1 MPFDFYKF
9 FNLRYLINP
18 NPGDDFQFFLPLLLI
33 FAAMFLLGAAIPFF
47 WKKKAKQIPV
57 YKNLQGKWRTSLIT
71 FSIIG
76 IFLLAFR
83 RQDIPYL
90 SARILLFILFF
101 SIIYWLVSFLI
112 YLRKDFSR
120 GFINW
125 QEQENKMKYLTP
137 RHARGKRVK

>member
-1 MPFDFYKF
+1 MLFDFHKF

-18 NPGDDFQFFLPLLLI
+18 NPGSDFQFFLPMIII
-33 FAAMFLLGAAIPFF
+33 FALMFALGVIIPFF
-47 WKKKAKQIPV
+47 WKKKAKKITI
-57 YKNLQGKWRTSLIT
+57 YRDLQGKWRVSLIA
-71 FSIIG
+71 FSLIG

-90 SARILLFILFF
+90 SARILLFVLFI
-101 SIIYWLVSFLI
+101 SIIYWLVNFLV

-120 GFINW
+120 GLNDW

-137 RHARGKRVK
+137 RHARGKRAK